1 MSPDAGNITPSGETE
16 DTDTMKTK
24 EVSSWFK
31 QLMVNRML
39 PLSSGSPIDI
49 GMPSIVSGICRK
61 ISDFSNQVIH
71 LPILRATSLPVLN
84 GPIKHSNVLGRLIDL
99 PLLRPRRR
107 QTNKNLKISSTS
119 ILSQIY
125 RKKYAHTDD
134 LYDYKYS
141 DSKDAY
147 EEKEQFDASIEPF
160 FTGQSKSN
168 HTLSEGIGDSEAE
181 FYQTS
186 DGSMLPEQIEMIKL
200 VSEGKLFDAGYGK
213 ETIKNHLASIEH
225 VHSAEYRKKQ
235 LHPRSVSDLS
245 KSVIQKL
252 EKPFNSELPGLR
264 DAVNTANTFQKQT
277 GIQPYDLIKNKQ
289 TGENARADYA
299 RREPGTVF
307 IPHYEAV
314 DREYIDSIPV
324 EKDVEHI
331 EDGHTIESPI
341 KQKSTDIGKTVNK
354 PTSIEKEVESLKKNS
369 DVFKQNVPLTHPPSI
384 LQRAYTKIKDTVLT
398 PGVKALNLIYR
409 TASPPSEKTTL
420 ERKLPVESKDSYY
433 QGVSPKEIV
442 TPVAQVNITD
452 EPSDINDIRPL
463 ISEDKTVIE
472 MLSSMIDS
480 EDKSVS
486 PVTKSSTT
494 TIKESN
500 TSEVPSASMTP
511 LIKPLVNKPSIQRI
525 MDKTRDIPL
534 KLTKHLP
541 IMKLSYKPVLS
552 NDIMMTKSEVPVS
565 YPDFV
570 SSTGLPG
577 HLDKIDTDILES
589 STGQFLEDIHD
600 KKESPEVRQY
610 RTMNQASSKKNL
622 SNQIMKQ
629 HRKESDSQVNVP
641 SYEALDLLFA
651 IKEEPMRIPDITHST
666 GISSSHFQADSVD
679 KIQPKKEPI
688 NLLERYLADR
698 RVSKE
703 ASDDKNKIVEMAP
716 VISKQVTGDSLSR
729 ETLISRSASESAAS
743 STDERIASRDS
754 ETESPDIDA
763 IARDV
768 YIILKRRLFRE
779 RERAFGLS

>member
-16 DTDTMKTK
+16 DTGSMKTK

-39 PLSSGSPIDI
+39 PLSSRSPIAI
-49 GMPSIVSGICRK
+49 GMPSIVSGIWCK

-84 GPIKHSNVLGRLIDL
+84 GPIKHSNVWGRLIDL
-99 PLLRPRRR
+99 PLLRPQQR
-107 QTNKNLKISSTS
+107 QTNKNLKMSSSSTQG
-119 ILSQIY
+119 QIS
-125 RKKYAHTDD
+125 RKKYAHTDE

-141 DSKDAY
+141 DSEDVYKG
-147 EEKEQFDASIEPF
+147 KEQFDASIEPYLIE
-160 FTGQSKSN
+160 QSEATQN
-168 HTLSEGIGDSEAE
+168 LTEGIGDSEAE

-213 ETIKNHLASIEH
+213 ETIKDHLAGIEH

-245 KSVIQKL
+245 KSVIQKS
-252 EKPFNSELPGLR
+252 EKPFNSELSGLR

-277 GIQPYDLIKNKQ
+277 GIKPYDLIKNKQ

-314 DREYIDSIPV
+314 DREYIDSIHV
-324 EKDVEHI
+324 EKDVEQI

-354 PTSIEKEVESLKKNS
+354 PTSIEKEVEPLKKNS

-398 PGVKALNLIYR
+398 PGVKALKLIYR

-442 TPVAQVNITD
+442 TPVTQVNITD
-452 EPSDINDIRPL
+452 EASDINEITPF
-463 ISEDKTVIE
+463 ISDDKTVIE
-472 MLSSMIDS
+472 ILSSMIDS
-480 EDKSVS
+480 NDKSIS
-486 PVTKSSTT
+486 PETKSISTS
-494 TIKESN
+494 IKKSDTNGE
-500 TSEVPSASMTP
+500 PLASMTP
-511 LIKPLVNKPSIQRI
+511 LIKPLVKKPSIQRI
-525 MDKTRDIPL
+525 KDKTRDIPL
-534 KLTKHLP
+534 ILTKHLP
-541 IMKLSYKPVLS
+541 IMKLSSKIMLS
-552 NDIMMTKSEVPVS
+552 PDSIMTKSEAPVS
-565 YPDFV
+565 YPGFV
-570 SSTGLPG
+570 SSTNLPG
-577 HLDKIDTDILES
+577 HLEKSDKDILES
-589 STGQFLEDIHD
+589 LTGQFFEDIHEKQEPAELQD
-600 KKESPEVRQY
+600 SKSQYQVPPEK
-610 RTMNQASSKKNL
+610 SL
-622 SNQIMKQ
+622 SHHITKQ
-629 HRKESDSQVNVP
+629 RNRELDSQVNVP
-641 SYEALDLLFA
+641 NYEALDLLFA
-651 IKEEPMRIPDITHST
+651 VKEESIRKPDITHST
-666 GISSSHFQADSVD
+666 GISSSHLQAYSID
-679 KIQPKKEPI
+679 KKQSIIEPM

-698 RVSKE
+698 Q
-703 ASDDKNKIVEMAP
+703 ASEQASTQKNKSTEMVP
-716 VISKQVTGDSLSR
+716 EISKQITGDSLSR
-729 ETLISRSASESAAS
+729 ETSIYRSADESAAS
-743 STDERIASRDS
+743 STDEGIDSRDS
-754 ETESPDIDA
+754 EMESPDIDA

-768 YIILKRRLFRE
+768 YIILKRKLFRE